1 MNVYPMTD
9 FYHLKDYGGAAT
21 NPRAINVLY
30 EAPYDWQDRTTFDIR
45 HQTGAANYQDR
56 YYLESTFM
64 SQFIGTNNASLVF
77 NENVS
82 KFEWQYLHQPVYSE
96 YKDAGDGKFV
106 GADIIARI
114 WAQNMD
120 GVDNHDRHGGINIV
134 NWTCPVVEFGGELNR
149 RDVGFINPLIDKSDI
164 GVNFMNKLGF
174 NQYWQNTHSGR
185 KVGGYPDTVQDDY
198 FPLGTTQSDY
208 DIAQAKPYTQISN
221 MFTIRNTTQ
230 RNIVNTF
237 SKYDS
242 SGQEDTATPH
252 PGGPTEFSKLDY
264 GSDNSKNS
272 LMGMIA
278 TSYGYDKVGKVDAQV
293 PGSWYTDPTGDVA
306 DIDFSTAATTVK
318 LVNASALQS
327 YSFINTF
334 QTPPSAQGKQGGMA
348 TPVVVAGTPYTVAMT
363 DLNLDDVKHPYMEVE
378 VSSSPMRAPELPKK
392 TTIGYFLIMSDLID
406 RHEFLGSINNGS
418 PLKCLGLLSKN
429 YENNDFF
436 FSFQSPVQF
445 YVKQDRT
452 VTSIKTEIL
461 TPSLTDPIG
470 LDFNS
475 SVIYTIIRENSVPE
489 PDVAPVSLQQA
500 YDYDIMEQLSGQL
513 GIEGTNPQALMNSA
527 GAGQGEAQMGGGGFA
542 GLRKEIVQNTLNP
555 STNSPLQ
562 LEMSINSNLQRMN
575 ISQRAELIKSMTNTE
590 VQGIIQNSP
599 WNTLAGMTGI
609 VNKAT
614 YTPGKVG
621 AGARMLQNEIVGQP
635 TDFSQPIKGGATKI
649 DWDGDSKLEQL
660 VNSGGASAQAIAV
673 SEQVGKNSGEVKGV
687 STTPSTY
694 EAFTG
699 DVNTR
704 GARDKNSTPSHDVMD
719 YDPELVRKARA
730 ERFGKRP
737 ERADSERE
745 KLAEQQSIAQKA
757 AQPFHQVGLTEFYQE
772 YRNTMGKSTQ
782 GQWDNAIKKGGVS
795 IEDPNTWHGS
805 TLRHWQGIHKDFN
818 WGKLAHKRLKNKQLN
833 LEGRTKINSAYDKK
847 VERAKQ
853 GKASKADLSEA
864 NKVPTDAPKQVF
876 TTHSGK
882 RAVVYTRA
890 DRAREATAKGAPP
903 KPTQTTDK

>member
-1 MNVYPMTD
+1 
-9 FYHLKDYGGAAT
+9 
-21 NPRAINVLY
+21 
-30 EAPYDWQDRTTFDIR
+30 
-45 HQTGAANYQDR
+45 
-56 YYLESTFM
+56 
-64 SQFIGTNNASLVF
+64 
-77 NENVS
+77 
-82 KFEWQYLHQPVYSE
+82 
-96 YKDAGDGKFV
+96 
-106 GADIIARI
+106 
-114 WAQNMD
+114 
-120 GVDNHDRHGGINIV
+120 
-134 NWTCPVVEFGGELNR
+134 
-149 RDVGFINPLIDKSDI
+149 
-164 GVNFMNKLGF
+164 
-174 NQYWQNTHSGR
+174 
-185 KVGGYPDTVQDDY
+185 
-198 FPLGTTQSDY
+198 
-208 DIAQAKPYTQISN
+208 
-221 MFTIRNTTQ
+221 
-230 RNIVNTF
+230 
-237 SKYDS
+237 
-242 SGQEDTATPH
+242 
-252 PGGPTEFSKLDY
+252 
-264 GSDNSKNS
+264 
-272 LMGMIA
+272 
-278 TSYGYDKVGKVDAQV
+278 
-293 PGSWYTDPTGDVA
+293 
-306 DIDFSTAATTVK
+306 
-318 LVNASALQS
+318 
-327 YSFINTF
+327 
-334 QTPPSAQGKQGGMA
+334 
-348 TPVVVAGTPYTVAMT
+348 
-363 DLNLDDVKHPYMEVE
+363 
-378 VSSSPMRAPELPKK
+378 
-392 TTIGYFLIMSDLID
+392 
-406 RHEFLGSINNGS
+406 
-418 PLKCLGLLSKN
+418 
-429 YENNDFF
+429 
-436 FSFQSPVQF
+436 
-445 YVKQDRT
+445 
-452 VTSIKTEIL
+452 
-461 TPSLTDPIG
+461 
-470 LDFNS
+470 
-475 SVIYTIIRENSVPE
+475 
-489 PDVAPVSLQQA
+489 
-500 YDYDIMEQLSGQL
+500 
-513 GIEGTNPQALMNSA
+513 
-527 GAGQGEAQMGGGGFA
+527 
-542 GLRKEIVQNTLNP
+542 
-555 STNSPLQ
+555 
-562 LEMSINSNLQRMN
+562 
-575 ISQRAELIKSMTNTE
+575 
-590 VQGIIQNSP
+590 
-599 WNTLAGMTGI
+599 
-609 VNKAT
+609 
-614 YTPGKVG
+614 
-621 AGARMLQNEIVGQP
+621 MLQNEIVGQP